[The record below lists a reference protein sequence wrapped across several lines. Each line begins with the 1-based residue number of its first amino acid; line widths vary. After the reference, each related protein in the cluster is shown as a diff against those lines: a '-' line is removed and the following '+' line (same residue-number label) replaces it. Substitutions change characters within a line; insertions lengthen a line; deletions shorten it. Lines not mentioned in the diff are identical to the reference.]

1 MTNFWLAI
9 DHADDALFRTPDSS
23 DIRPGI
29 LDLVADT
36 PGWGIVVRPTQGHG
50 DVRRE
55 LACAGLP
62 DIDAVDDLVVPER
75 STDAVKVGFD
85 DHRAACAPMA
95 LAIMER
101 LPGYD
106 RVFLEPYCTTPGCL
120 EDLARLAT
128 RSRCGGIVLKLK
140 VNDEGL
146 AAIGRAD
153 VARASWVARSDGMGW
168 DDFGERLPQVRALG
182 ASGVMVGRAV
192 WGDTG
197 EAGHDVRLKTIRERM
212 HTIERTFCA
221 NRPSA

>member
-9 DHADDALFRTPDSS
+9 DHADDALFRTSDST
-23 DIRPGI
+23 DIRSEL
-29 LDLVADT
+29 LDLVAHT

-85 DHRAACAPMA
+85 DHRGGCAPMA
-95 LAIMER
+95 LDILDR
-101 LPGYD
+101 LPSYD
-106 RVFLEPYCTTPGCL
+106 RVFLEPYCATPGCL
-120 EDLARLAT
+120 DDLAVLGA

-146 AAIGRAD
+146 AAIERAD
-153 VARASWVARSDGMGW
+153 IGSAPWVARSDGMAW
-168 DDFGERLPQVRALG
+168 DDFSARLPRVRELG
-182 ASGVMVGRAV
+182 ARGVMVGRAV

-197 EAGHDVRLKTIRERM
+197 EAGQDVRLKTIRERM
-212 HTIERTFCA
+212 HTIERAFA
-221 NRPSA
+221 

>member
-23 DIRPGI
+23 DIRSGI
-29 LDLVADT
+29 LDLVATT

-62 DIDAVDDLVVPER
+62 DIEAVDDLVVPER
-75 STDAVKVGFD
+75 TTDAVKVGFD
-85 DHRAACAPMA
+85 DHEAACAPMA
-95 LAIMER
+95 LAILER

-106 RVFLEPYCTTPGCL
+106 RVFLEPYCTTPDCL
-120 EDLARLAT
+120 DDLARLAT

-168 DDFGERLPQVRALG
+168 DEFSERLPQVRALG

-197 EAGHDVRLKTIRERM
+197 EAGQDVRLKTIRERM
-212 HTIERTFCA
+212 HTIERIFA
-221 NRPSA
+221 

>member
-23 DIRPGI
+23 DIRPDI

-62 DIDAVDDLVVPER
+62 DIDAVDELVVPAR

-85 DHRAACAPMA
+85 DHQGGCAPMA
-95 LAIMER
+95 LDILER

-120 EDLARLAT
+120 EDLATLAT

-146 AAIGRAD
+146 ESIERAD
-153 VARASWVARSDGMGW
+153 LGRTSWVARSDGMSW
-168 DDFGERLPQVRALG
+168 DDFSGRLPRVRALG
-182 ASGVMVGRAV
+182 ARGVMVGRAV

-197 EAGHDVRLKTIRERM
+197 EAGLDVRLKTIRERM
-212 HTIERTFCA
+212 HTIERVFA
-221 NRPSA
+221 

>member
-1 MTNFWLAI
+1 LTNFWLAI
-9 DHADDALFRTPDSS
+9 DHADDALFHTPDSS

-29 LDLVADT
+29 LDLVANT
-36 PGWGIVVRPTQGHG
+36 PRWGIVVRPTQGHG

-62 DIDAVDDLVVPER
+62 DIDAVDELVVPER
-75 STDAVKVGFD
+75 TTDAVKVGFD
-85 DHRAACAPMA
+85 DHQTECAPMA
-95 LAIMER
+95 LDILER

-120 EDLARLAT
+120 EDLATLAT

-146 AAIGRAD
+146 ESIERAD
-153 VARASWVARSDGMGW
+153 LGRASWVARSDGMGW
-168 DDFGERLPQVRALG
+168 DDFSERLPRVRTLG
-182 ASGVMVGRAV
+182 ARGVMVGRAV

-197 EAGHDVRLKTIRERM
+197 EAGQDVRLKTIRERM
-212 HTIERTFCA
+212 HTIEGIFA
-221 NRPSA
+221 

>member
-9 DHADDALFRTPDSS
+9 DHADDALFRAPDSA
-23 DIRPGI
+23 DIRPEL

-50 DVRRE
+50 GVRRG

-62 DIDAVDDLVVPER
+62 DIDTVEDLVVPER

-85 DHRAACAPMA
+85 DHQGGCASTA
-95 LAIMER
+95 LAILDR
-101 LPGYD
+101 LPGYE

-120 EDLARLAT
+120 DDLAALGA

-140 VNDEGL
+140 VSDEGL
-146 AAIGRAD
+146 AAIESAEFGGAP
-153 VARASWVARSDGMGW
+153 WVARSDGMGW
-168 DDFGERLPQVRALG
+168 DDFSDRLPRIRALG
-182 ASGVMVGRAV
+182 AGGVMVGRAV

-197 EAGHDVRLKTIRERM
+197 EAGQDVRLKTVRERM
-212 HTIERTFCA
+212 HTIERIFG
-221 NRPSA
+221 

>member
-9 DHADDALFRTPDSS
+9 DHADDALFRAPDSS
-23 DIRPGI
+23 DIRSGI

-62 DIDAVDDLVVPER
+62 DIDAVDELVVPVR

-85 DHRAACAPMA
+85 DLQVGCAPMA
-95 LAIMER
+95 LAILER
-101 LPGYD
+101 LADYD
-106 RVFLEPYCTTPGCL
+106 RVFLEPYCVTPGCL
-120 EDLARLAT
+120 DDLAALAA
-128 RSRCGGIVLKLK
+128 RSRCDGIVLKLK
-140 VNDEGL
+140 VSDEGL

-153 VARASWVARSDGMGW
+153 IARASWVARSDGMGW
-168 DDFGERLPQVRALG
+168 DDFSGRLPKVRALG
-182 ASGVMVGRAV
+182 ARGVMVGRAV

-197 EAGHDVRLKTIRERM
+197 EAGQDVRLKTIRERM
-212 HTIERTFCA
+212 HTIERTFA
-221 NRPSA
+221 I

>member
-9 DHADDALFRTPDSS
+9 DHADDAQFHTPDSS
-23 DIRPGI
+23 DIRPDI
-29 LDLVADT
+29 LALVANT

-62 DIDAVDDLVVPER
+62 DIETVDELVVPQR

-85 DHRAACAPMA
+85 DHQTECARMA
-95 LAIMER
+95 LDILER

-120 EDLARLAT
+120 EDLAALAT
-128 RSRCGGIVLKLK
+128 RSQCGGIVLKLK

-146 AAIGRAD
+146 ENIERAD
-153 VARASWVARSDGMGW
+153 LGRASWVARSDGMGW
-168 DDFGERLPQVRALG
+168 DDFSERLPRVKALG

-197 EAGHDVRLKTIRERM
+197 EAGQDVRLKTIRERM
-212 HTIERTFCA
+212 NTIERTFGI
-221 NRPSA
+221 

>member
-9 DHADDALFRTPDSS
+9 DHADDALFRTPDST
-23 DIRPGI
+23 DIRSGI
-29 LDLVADT
+29 LDLVATT

-62 DIDAVDDLVVPER
+62 DIDTVDELVVPQR
-75 STDAVKVGFD
+75 TTDAVKIGFD
-85 DHRAACAPMA
+85 DHQVGCASMVLA
-95 LAIMER
+95 LLER

-106 RVFLEPYCTTPGCL
+106 RVFLEPYCATPDCL
-120 EDLARLAT
+120 EDLAALAA

-146 AAIGRAD
+146 AAI
-153 VARASWVARSDGMGW
+153 ARAEIGGAPWVARSDGMGW
-168 DDFGERLPQVRALG
+168 DDFSQRLLRVRELG
-182 ASGVMVGRAV
+182 ARGVMVGRAV

-197 EAGHDVRLKTIRERM
+197 EAGQDVRLKTIRERM
-212 HTIERTFCA
+212 HTIERTFA
-221 NRPSA
+221 I

>member
-9 DHADDALFRTPDSS
+9 DHADDALFRAPDSS

-62 DIDAVDDLVVPER
+62 DIDAVDALVVPER

-85 DHRAACAPMA
+85 DLQAACAPMA
-95 LAIMER
+95 LAILER

-106 RVFLEPYCTTPGCL
+106 RVFLEPYCATPGCL
-120 EDLARLAT
+120 DDLARIAA
-128 RSRCGGIVLKLK
+128 RSRCDGIMLKLK

-153 VARASWVARSDGMGW
+153 IARASWVARSDGMGW
-168 DDFGERLPQVRALG
+168 DDFGRRLPQVRALG
-182 ASGVMVGRAV
+182 ARGVMVGRAV

-197 EAGHDVRLKTIRERM
+197 EAGQDVRLKTIRERM
-212 HTIERTFCA
+212 HTIERIFA
-221 NRPSA
+221 AS

>member
-29 LDLVADT
+29 LELVAHT

-62 DIDAVDDLVVPER
+62 DIGAVDDLVVPAR

-85 DHRAACAPMA
+85 DPRTECAAMA
-95 LAIMER
+95 LDILER

-120 EDLARLAT
+120 EDLATLAT

-146 AAIGRAD
+146 ESIEAADLGRT
-153 VARASWVARSDGMGW
+153 SWVARSDGMGW
-168 DDFGERLPQVRALG
+168 DDFSERLPRVRALG
-182 ASGVMVGRAV
+182 ARGVMVGRAV

-197 EAGHDVRLKTIRERM
+197 EAGQDVRLKTIRERM
-212 HTIERTFCA
+212 HTIERIFA
-221 NRPSA
+221 